1 MKILFFPL
9 LLCALNA
16 HAQFGALSER
26 SLQTEIAMVHT
37 PKTSS
42 PGPDKTMIQSWQ
54 RWKIDRNRIITGALL
69 FTAGGAKG
77 FNEGLQ
83 YRYKGFEALFPKAN
97 DQWFYPTFSFKNK
110 YEGGDPNNGA
120 RFPLSTSVLV
130 MFTDQYH
137 LNNFIQK
144 SALTAA
150 LVIKIGEG
158 KKPIRHYIFDAIY
171 YTLCYQAGF
180 HLIYQPISMNNDR

>member
-1 MKILFFPL
+1 MKFLFIPL
-9 LLCALNA
+9 LLCALGSS
-16 HAQFGALSER
+16 AQFR
-26 SLQTEIAMVHT
+26 SINSKADEKRAAKKISIGKEKIIVENWQT
-37 PKTSS
+37 
-42 PGPDKTMIQSWQ
+42 
-54 RWKIDRNRIITGALL
+54 WKIDRNKIITGALI
-69 FTAGGAKG
+69 FTAGIAKG

-110 YEGGDPNNGA
+110 YEDGDPAKGA

-137 LNNFIQK
+137 MNNFIQK
-144 SALTAA
+144 TALTAA

-158 KKPIRHYIFDAIY
+158 KKPLRHYVFDAIY

-180 HLIYQPISMNNDR
+180 HAIYQPISMNNHR